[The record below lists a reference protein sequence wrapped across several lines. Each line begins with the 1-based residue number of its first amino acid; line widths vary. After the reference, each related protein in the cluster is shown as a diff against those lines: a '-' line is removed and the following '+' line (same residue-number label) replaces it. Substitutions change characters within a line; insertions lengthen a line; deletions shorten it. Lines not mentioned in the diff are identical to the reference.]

1 VRFVALSSQ
10 AGLGG
15 LAHELDESISLPNA
29 NDRLL
34 RGRSLLKA
42 AERPALIRRLIAN
55 ESGITA
61 VEYGV
66 LACVI
71 ALVIV
76 SFASSGMSL
85 TALYRS
91 VGLLAGA
98 LIGEDPEQIPVD
110 PRY

>member
-1 VRFVALSSQ
+1 
-10 AGLGG
+10 
-15 LAHELDESISLPNA
+15 
-29 NDRLL
+29 
-34 RGRSLLKA
+34 LKA
-42 AERPALIRRLIAN
+42 AARPALIRRLFAD

-66 LACVI
+66 LACVM

-85 TALYRS
+85 TALSRS
-91 VGLLAGA
+91 VGLLAGV
-98 LIGEDPEQIPVD
+98 LIGEEPEQTPVD